1 MHRAKC
7 IVIPT
12 ECFSTRVTLR
22 ETTDK
27 ASTPS
32 VACRFNDSIE
42 LAPGELDVYQHHVA
56 KLLEKMCQIACVPRS
71 VIVGI
76 ECTVQSSIPPGQGA
90 GSSSA
95 LSCALAQAFLEF
107 VHKHDIGRQ
116 YIDFY
121 SQQLE
126 NSWHGP
132 VSGVDNIAVTRA
144 CPVMYRIGDEPL
156 QFFPDPGVPPL
167 YFVVGSTGPRVNP
180 QAGFVS
186 LKTLKKTEPKWF
198 QRVLS
203 ESDAICDAVMDAM
216 SRSDAKAIGECM
228 ASSQALLEQIG
239 VSTPKIVE
247 AIRAA
252 KQAGAYGAKLT
263 GAGCGGF
270 VMAIAPENR
279 LSRIQTAWQKAG
291 LTSVKSFVCASR

>member
-12 ECFSTRVTLR
+12 ECFSTRVMLR
-22 ETTDK
+22 EHSGKSSEPRVT
-27 ASTPS
+27 
-32 VACRFNDSIE
+32 CRFDAD
-42 LAPGELDVYQHHVA
+42 LDVAPGDIERYQHHVA
-56 KLLEKMCQIACVPRS
+56 KLLEKLCQIACVPRS
-71 VIVGI
+71 VIAGI
-76 ECTVQSSIPPGQGA
+76 DCTVQSSIPPGQGA

-95 LSCALAQAFLEF
+95 LSCALVQAFLEF

-126 NSWHGP
+126 NAWHGP

-144 CPVMYRIGDEPL
+144 CPVMYCIGEEPL
-156 QFFPDPGVPPL
+156 QFFPDPEVAPL
-167 YFVVGSTGPRVNP
+167 YFVVGSTGPRVHP
-180 QAGFVS
+180 QTGFVS
-186 LKTLKKTEPKWF
+186 LKTLKKTEPTWF
-198 QRVLS
+198 RRVLS
-203 ESDAICDAVMDAM
+203 ESDAICDAVMEAM
-216 SRSDAKAIGECM
+216 ARSDARTIGECM
-228 ASSQALLEQIG
+228 TSSQALLEQIG
-239 VSTPKIVE
+239 VSTPKIIE

-291 LTSVKSFVCASR
+291 LTSVKSFICASK